1 MEAEATE
8 TRRFGLAD
16 LMILVVGTA
25 VGLAPL
31 KTNWNALKDPQIWPL
46 RGWGVA
52 AYEKTNLFLACVSPM
67 LLSLTIASL
76 VLAAR
81 RPRLPLGRMARRP
94 GFVLCLAPLAGFAH
108 AATITL
114 AGYLEYRQG
123 LDPQARQYDDIWVGG
138 QYLARVTGP
147 QNAGMAT
154 LGAWVA
160 VVCCGL
166 PWRAADWRDR
176 LGRVMGAGWLVL
188 LLATYARDLSPHL
201 VRLMN

>member
-52 AYEKTNLFLACVSPM
+52 AYEKTDLFLACVSPM

-108 AATITL
+108 AATLTL
-114 AGYLEYRQG
+114 AGYLEHRQG
-123 LDPQARQYDDIWVGG
+123 LDPRARQYDDIWVGG
-138 QYLARVTGP
+138 QYLARSPAPRTP
-147 QNAGMAT
+147 
-154 LGAWVA
+154 
-160 VVCCGL
+160 
-166 PWRAADWRDR
+166 
-176 LGRVMGAGWLVL
+176 GWLPSAHGWPWS
-188 LLATYARDLSPHL
+188 ATDPHGGRPIGGTAWAASWGRGGWCCCW
-201 VRLMN
+201 RLMHGTCCPTW